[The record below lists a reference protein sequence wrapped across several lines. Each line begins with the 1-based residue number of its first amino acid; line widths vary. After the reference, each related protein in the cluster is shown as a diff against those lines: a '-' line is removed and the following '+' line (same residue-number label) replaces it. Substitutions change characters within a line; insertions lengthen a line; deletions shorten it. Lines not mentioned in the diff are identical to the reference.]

1 MRKLA
6 RRQERVPALQHLRGG
21 APGAIVSVFSDE
33 ERESGGG
40 GGDGGGGGPS
50 GGVQGFPKGLQQ
62 RQTAPEPKGPPTRE
76 QANRADST
84 TGVGV
89 WSPQASHNPSPR
101 PQISGFAD
109 LTHQLSAFRH
119 TNRSLRDRRNPR
131 DRTRTGDGP
140 PLRDHRSYLITLPA
154 RVDATPG
161 CIRIAR
167 PRRLAATRPRARP
180 AARIFLA
187 CLLSLGL
194 EPPSIALLITLSFS
208 HSSLR
213 RLSSPRLRRARDAS
227 RQRRRLPHGHPTSSR
242 RSGTWVIRPGETST
256 VESRE
261 SRLGARLA
269 NEGNNAG
276 DEERPRCRRCQ
287 SKQLPCSRPTKQTVF
302 KHGSVASFSKDQK
315 WVNSAARHFRFHPRG
330 GAAERGSGPDSSPD
344 ATMPPLRT
352 ASLTSSSQITD
363 AGHGAYAEIPP
374 PQDARSSHGSPG
386 HSSPPH
392 SHSPMDTDYSRP
404 TTTTYDGA
412 SRVLPSL
419 THSESFHTDSGPDYT
434 PSLPPTIPSIS
445 YLTSSASHFSPRLHD
460 RTAAVGGHAVS
471 PPPPLYNPESPGV
484 VPASSVPV
492 SQPHAGSHRQFP
504 LQDVQEACL
513 LRYFIEEI
521 SHWFDLCDEDRHFQ
535 LVVPVLARQHPHL
548 LDAIF
553 AVAARHL
560 SRLPQ
565 YKTGP
570 RGAILYHGQALPH
583 LDEHAAVEY
592 MLRCIPAL
600 RQFDDARAADADYRD
615 SIIAT
620 AVILRQLEEIDH
632 EADDGG
638 ASGGGDGGGG
648 GGAREHQQRQQR
660 QRPVN
665 FLAII
670 DAVLRSLPSRD
681 AFRQRSVMQAAYWM
695 ALRQEIFNSF
705 TRREAP
711 QLMLPAEFWHSAS
724 RANKVVM
731 HLVQC
736 AKWHWGDGSDH
747 EWMRLM
753 KQQEL
758 LEHDILPAFQPLYQK
773 SADKTKGEIFPTIWY
788 GSNIEVTSVQ
798 LGLIAKSVLVAEN
811 PFLKAQSAS
820 RASWR
825 KVENEVRLLLLE
837 LCGIALCNPA
847 SPPALVQAALG
858 IGMYADFFTDQ
869 YERQAIRGVVERY
882 RDTHAWPVQRLLEM
896 FQ

>member
-1 MRKLA
+1 M
-6 RRQERVPALQHLRGG
+6 PAVKQPCLQCKEKH
-21 APGAIVSVFSDE
+21 VKCDE
-33 ERESGGG
+33 
-40 GGDGGGGGPS
+40 D
-50 GGVQGFPKGLQQ
+50 
-62 RQTAPEPKGPPTRE
+62 
-76 QANRADST
+76 
-84 TGVGV
+84 
-89 WSPQASHNPSPR
+89 
-101 PQISGFAD
+101 
-109 LTHQLSAFRH
+109 
-119 TNRSLRDRRNPR
+119 
-131 DRTRTGDGP
+131 
-140 PLRDHRSYLITLPA
+140 
-154 RVDATPG
+154 
-161 CIRIAR
+161 
-167 PRRLAATRPRARP
+167 
-180 AARIFLA
+180 
-187 CLLSLGL
+187 
-194 EPPSIALLITLSFS
+194 
-208 HSSLR
+208 
-213 RLSSPRLRRARDAS
+213 
-227 RQRRRLPHGHPTSSR
+227 
-242 RSGTWVIRPGETST
+242 
-256 VESRE
+256 
-261 SRLGARLA
+261 
-269 NEGNNAG
+269 
-276 DEERPRCRRCQ
+276 RPRCRRCQ
-287 SKQLPCSRPTKQTVF
+287 SKQLPCTRPTKQTVF

-330 GAAERGSGPDSSPD
+330 GAAERGGPDGACGSPD
-344 ATMPPLRT
+344 DTRPPRT
-352 ASLTSSSQITD
+352 ASLTSPSQMTD
-363 AGHGAYAEIPP
+363 AGGHGAYT
-374 PQDARSSHGSPG
+374 DARSSHGSPG
-386 HSSPPH
+386 VPSSPPH
-392 SHSPMDTDYSRP
+392 SRSPTDADYGLP
-404 TTTTYDGA
+404 TYESA
-412 SRVLPSL
+412 SSRVLPGL
-419 THSESFHTDSGPDYT
+419 THAESFHADSGPDYT
-434 PSLPPTIPSIS
+434 PGVPPTIPSIS
-445 YLTSSASHFSPRLHD
+445 YLTSSASHFSPRLQD
-460 RTAAVGGHAVS
+460 RTTTAVHPAS
-471 PPPPLYNPESPGV
+471 PPSLYPPESPGI
-484 VPASSVPV
+484 PAVSAVPV
-492 SQPHAGSHRQFP
+492 SRPHTDSQRPFP
-504 LQDVQEACL
+504 LQNVQEACL

-570 RGAILYHGQALPH
+570 RGSILYHGQALPH

-600 RQFDDARAADADYRD
+600 RQFDDARATDADYCD

-632 EADDGG
+632 EDDDHAGNSGRGGNRNGDSDDGVR
-638 ASGGGDGGGG
+638 D
-648 GGAREHQQRQQR
+648 QQRQP
-660 QRPVN
+660 RPRSVN

-670 DAVLRSLPSRD
+670 DAVLRSLPTRD

-736 AKWHWGDGSDH
+736 AKWHWGDGSNH

-811 PFLKAQSAS
+811 PYLKAQSAS

-825 KVENEVRLLLLE
+825 MVENEVRLLLLE

-858 IGMYADFFTDQ
+858 IGTYADFFTDQ
-869 YERQAIRGVVERY
+869 YERHAIRGVVERY